1 MDTLNITIIIIFN
14 QRNENAKKKSEVR
27 DSRDIIYCVHFRNGC
42 YQFLNTTKLTGYI
55 SYF

>member
-14 QRNENAKKKSEVR
+14 QRNENAKKKSEVSG
-27 DSRDIIYCVHFRNGC
+27 SRDIIYCVHFRNGC